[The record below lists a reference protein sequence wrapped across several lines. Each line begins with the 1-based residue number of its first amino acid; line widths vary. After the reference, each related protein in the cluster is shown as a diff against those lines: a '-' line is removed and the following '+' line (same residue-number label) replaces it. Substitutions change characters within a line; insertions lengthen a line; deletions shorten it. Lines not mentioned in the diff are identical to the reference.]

1 MDWIKKITL
10 ISALAGLVC
19 VVVSCRISMGL
30 APISSIDYSKVKT
43 ITIAEFPNRAEYVY
57 APMTTEF
64 NQKLKDM
71 FIQQTRLQLVNANGD
86 LEIDGE
92 ITGYNQYNE
101 AVAADG
107 YSSKVKLTMT
117 VNVRYVNNTN
127 HEEDFEQQF
136 SAFQTYD
143 SSLLLTDVHRKYQPS
158 AFGSGKSA
166 ITGITGSS
174 ALFGKENLHIRP
186 VTARK
191 MSKVHNI
198 RRTVIICHDNLHIV
212 PRRNGIETP
221 LQQAR

>member
-10 ISALAGLVC
+10 AAALAGLVC
-19 VVVSCRISMGL
+19 VVYSCRISMGL

-57 APMTTEF
+57 APLATEF

-71 FIQQTRLQLVNANGD
+71 FIQQTRLRLVNSGGD

-101 AVAADG
+101 SVDASG
-107 YSSKVKLTMT
+107 YSSKVKLTLT

-143 SSLLLTDVHRKYQPS
+143 SSQLLTAVQ
-158 AFGSGKSA
+158 
-166 ITGITGSS
+166 
-174 ALFGKENLHIRP
+174 
-186 VTARK
+186 
-191 MSKVHNI
+191 
-198 RRTVIICHDNLHIV
+198 DNLITLMV
-212 PRRNGIETP
+212 KDITEQIFNATV
-221 LQQAR
+221 ANW

>member
-1 MDWIKKITL
+1 MKIKEFLPGLSIAIL
-10 ISALAGLVC
+10 ISLLAWFLGNLFPIIGGPVLGLF
-19 VVVSCRISMGL
+19 IGL
-30 APISSIDYSKVKT
+30 LLGIILRDS
-43 ITIAEFPNRAEYVY
+43 
-57 APMTTEF
+57 
-64 NQKLKDM
+64 QKLKDM

-143 SSLLLTDVHRKYQPS
+143 SSLLLTDVQDDLISKMI
-158 AFGSGKSA
+158 KD
-166 ITGITGSS
+166 ITEQIFNS
-174 ALFGKENLHIRP
+174 
-186 VTARK
+186 
-191 MSKVHNI
+191 
-198 RRTVIICHDNLHIV
+198 TVANW
-212 PRRNGIETP
+212 
-221 LQQAR
+221 

>member
-10 ISALAGLVC
+10 AAALAGLVC
-19 VVVSCRISMGL
+19 VVYSCRISMGL
-30 APISSIDYSKVKT
+30 
-43 ITIAEFPNRAEYVY
+43 AEFPNRAEYVY

-107 YSSKVKLTMT
+107 FSSKVKLTMT

-143 SSLLLTDVHRKYQPS
+143 SSLLLTDVQDDLISKMI
-158 AFGSGKSA
+158 KD
-166 ITGITGSS
+166 ITEQIFNS
-174 ALFGKENLHIRP
+174 
-186 VTARK
+186 
-191 MSKVHNI
+191 
-198 RRTVIICHDNLHIV
+198 TVANW
-212 PRRNGIETP
+212 
-221 LQQAR
+221 

>member
-10 ISALAGLVC
+10 VAALVGLVC
-19 VVVSCRISMGL
+19 VVYSCRISLGL

-71 FIQQTRLQLVNANGD
+71 FIQQTRLKLVNANGD
-86 LEIDGE
+86 LDIDGE

-101 AVAADG
+101 SVAADG
-107 YSSKVKLTMT
+107 YASKVKLTMT
-117 VNVRYVNNTN
+117 VNVRFVNNTN

-143 SSLLLTDVHRKYQPS
+143 SSLLLTDVQDDLINKMI
-158 AFGSGKSA
+158 KD
-166 ITGITGSS
+166 ITEQIFN
-174 ALFGKENLHIRP
+174 A
-186 VTARK
+186 
-191 MSKVHNI
+191 
-198 RRTVIICHDNLHIV
+198 TVANW
-212 PRRNGIETP
+212 
-221 LQQAR
+221 

>member
-1 MDWIKKITL
+1 MAWIKKVALFAT
-10 ISALAGLVC
+10 LAGIVCLVN
-19 VVVSCRISMGL
+19 SCKISLGL

-43 ITIAEFPNRAEYVY
+43 ISIAEFPNRAEFVY

-71 FIQQTRLQLVNANGD
+71 FIQQTRLQLVNSNGD

-101 AVAADG
+101 SVAADG

-143 SSLLLTDVHRKYQPS
+143 SSLLLTAVQDDLISKMI
-158 AFGSGKSA
+158 KD
-166 ITGITGSS
+166 ITEQIFNS
-174 ALFGKENLHIRP
+174 
-186 VTARK
+186 
-191 MSKVHNI
+191 
-198 RRTVIICHDNLHIV
+198 TVANW
-212 PRRNGIETP
+212 
-221 LQQAR
+221 